1 MCRSGFQSQSVFSL
15 ITLMCASWLL
25 AGCATETRVVR
36 QKPWFAGLPDAQ
48 GDTAVIGMDGAFRSA
63 AFEAA
68 EDSLVTVNPDKTKT
82 LTAKNGRHLMI
93 HIYNTMMEYDRELF
107 TNEVLSEKTKV
118 EFRERGRD
126 PREAFDMLLKQENDI
141 VTLFNLMPQGERTPG
156 FLLEPQGSGVFR
168 VQVRTRKAATLKLV
182 GLDMIM
188 ERGNWKLRWFVPGRR
203 GEER

>member
-107 TNEVLSEKTKV
+107 TNQVLSEKTKV

-188 ERGNWKLRWFVPGRR
+188 ERGNWKLRWFVPGRG

>member
-15 ITLMCASWLL
+15 IALMCASWLL

-107 TNEVLSEKTKV
+107 TSQVLSEKTKA

-126 PREAFDMLLKQENDI
+126 PREAFDMVLKQENDI

-156 FLLEPQGSGVFR
+156 FLLEPKGGGVFR

-188 ERGNWKLRWFVPGRR
+188 ERGNWKLRWFVPGRG